1 MYGRMAATTFGPMV
15 MFGTKWPSITSTWI
29 QSAPG
34 GIRRLNLFAE
44 PREVGGE
51 N

>member
-1 MYGRMAATTFGPMV
+1 MCGRMAATTFGPDGDVRHEMAV
-15 MFGTKWPSITSTWI
+15 HHVDMNPVG
-29 QSAPG
+29 AG
-34 GIRRLNLFAE
+34 GIDGAHLLAE